1 MSLLILKE
9 CFLLRL
15 LFFAEENLLKL
26 IKADSAIR
34 VKIMLFEY
42 VIYVSFWYFLA
53 LFLHGEL

>member
-42 VIYVSFWYFLA
+42 VIYVSF
-53 LFLHGEL
+53 